1 MKLLEVVRGD
11 ESSNEVIA
19 TSMAIAKKIGKIPAL
34 VGVCKGFV
42 GNRMLAMRRIEADV
56 MSLEGATPAQVD
68 DVLFDFGFPMGPFA
82 MSDLAGLDIGWKAE
96 TSTSSSV
103 RELMNESGRKGQK
116 NGKGYYTYD
125 PKTRAKTP
133 DPEVEQMIADFG
145 TSKGFAQHS
154 FTSEEILERCL
165 LPMVNEGA
173 KILEEGIAI
182 RPSDIDVIWI
192 NGYGWPVYTGGPMF
206 WADTMGLDNVVAKI
220 KKYGETLEGDHWKI
234 SPLLEK
240 LAAEGKTFGSMGG

>member
-1 MKLLEVVRGD
+1 MGLISGSTDMGNFAECDMIIEAVFEDMELKKSIFRQLDEICKPGALLASNTSALDVNEIASVTSRPESVIGLHFFSPANVMKLLEVVRGD

-42 GNRMLAMRRIEADV
+42 GNRMLAMRRIEADA

-116 NGKGYYTYD
+116 NGRVTT
-125 PKTRAKTP
+125 PTTRRPGPRPQTP
-133 DPEVEQMIADFG
+133 R
-145 TSKGFAQHS
+145 SS
-154 FTSEEILERCL
+154 R
-165 LPMVNEGA
+165 
-173 KILEEGIAI
+173 
-182 RPSDIDVIWI
+182 
-192 NGYGWPVYTGGPMF
+192 
-206 WADTMGLDNVVAKI
+206 
-220 KKYGETLEGDHWKI
+220 
-234 SPLLEK
+234 
-240 LAAEGKTFGSMGG
+240 